1 MIKFILSAL
10 ILLNSSYALAEECKI
25 VISGSDMMKFDTNE
39 ININKNCEK
48 FVITLKHCIS
58 GNEKST
64 KDYIKSK
71 YVPWY

>member
-39 ININKNCEK
+39 INIHQNCQ
-48 FVITLKHCIS
+48 
-58 GNEKST
+58 
-64 KDYIKSK
+64 SK
-71 YVPWY
+71 TSQAY